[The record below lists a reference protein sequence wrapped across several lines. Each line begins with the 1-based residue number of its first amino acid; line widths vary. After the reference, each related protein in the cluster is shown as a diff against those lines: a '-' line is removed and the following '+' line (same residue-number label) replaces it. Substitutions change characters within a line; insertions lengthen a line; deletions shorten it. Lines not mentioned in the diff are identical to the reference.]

1 MKKQKFELSFILRDG
16 GKVKIDFDSD
26 ELRKNHI
33 DENKIVDFETRDYD
47 EEIIEKPEITE

>member
-1 MKKQKFELSFILRDG
+1 MKKLKYELSFTLKDG

-26 ELRKNHI
+26 QLRKKHI
-33 DENKIVDFETRDYD
+33 TENKIVDFETRDYE

>member
-33 DENKIVDFETRDYD
+33 TENKIVDFETRDYD